1 MSNEKKKLKYGM
13 LVDILSLKDKSH
25 WTILCGISYLKRT
38 LYEYS

>member
-13 LVDILSLKDKSH
+13 QVDILSREEY
-25 WTILCGISYLKRT
+25 GISYLKRT